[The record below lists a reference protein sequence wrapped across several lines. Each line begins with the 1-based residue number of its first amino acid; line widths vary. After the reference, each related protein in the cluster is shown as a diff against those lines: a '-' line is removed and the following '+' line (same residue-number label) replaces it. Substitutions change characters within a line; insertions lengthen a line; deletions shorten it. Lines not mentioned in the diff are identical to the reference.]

1 MINRRGLITGLISL
15 AAAPAIVRASS
26 VMLVKI
32 IKPCLTLEEIAQ
44 IILNANNKLINDMI
58 EHTVMFGT
66 SIGEIT
72 YDKNIADSVIFT
84 PVHNYLKLDQSI
96 SAKNV
101 DPIKIINAND
111 YEVWK
116 AER

>member
-1 MINRRGLITGLISL
+1 
-15 AAAPAIVRASS
+15 
-26 VMLVKI
+26 MLVKI

-72 YDKNIADSVIFT
+72 YDKHIADSVIFT

-101 DPIKIINAND
+101 DPIKIINAM
-111 YEVWK
+111 K
-116 AER
+116 CERLSDKFIPKRNQTWYSEWQCKEF